1 MEPLKSILQPV
12 KKGLDVLTKGIKDLQ
27 KMLDS
32 LEKSLADEKSTKKTK
47 ARKKPAKRARVKK
60 TPAGKKRP
68 KATATSE
75 VLAVI
80 KGNSQGVTAGQIKK
94 KTGFSDAK
102 IRGIVFR
109 LKKQNKIR
117 SKGRGVY
124 VKR

>member
-32 LEKSLADEKSTKKTK
+32 LEKSLGDEKSTKKTK
-47 ARKKPAKRARVKK
+47 AKEKPAKRARGKK
-60 TPAGKKRP
+60 TAAGKRRP

-80 KGNSQGVTAGQIKK
+80 KGNGRGVTAAQIRE
-94 KTGFSDAK
+94 KTGFSDTK